1 MSPADIKTLLLSGL
15 PDCEITV
22 EGDDRHFNIVVVG
35 QIFFGLRP
43 VQRQQLVYTVLRDC
57 ISDGSIH
64 AVNMK
69 TFTLE
74 EWQLQ

>member
-1 MSPADIKTLLLSGL
+1 MSPAEIKTLLLLDL
-15 PDCEITV
+15 PGCEITV
-22 EGDDRHFNIVVVG
+22 EGDGRHFDIVVVG
-35 QIFFGLRP
+35 QIFSDLRP
-43 VQRQQLVYTVLRDC
+43 VQRQQLVYAVLRDC

-69 TFTLE
+69 TFTPE

>member
-1 MSPADIKTLLLSGL
+1 MSPAEIKTLLLLDL
-15 PDCEITV
+15 PDCEITA
-22 EGDDRHFNIVVVG
+22 EGDGRHFDIVVVG
-35 QIFFGLRP
+35 QIFSGLRP
-43 VQRQQLVYTVLRDC
+43 VQRQQLVYTVLHDC

-69 TFTLE
+69 TFTPE

>member
-1 MSPADIKTLLLSGL
+1 MSPAEIKTLLLLDL

-22 EGDDRHFNIVVVG
+22 EGDGRHFDIVIVG
-35 QIFFGLRP
+35 QIFSDLRP
-43 VQRQQLVYTVLRDC
+43 VQRQQLVYAVLRDC

-69 TFTLE
+69 TFTPE

>member
-1 MSPADIKTLLLSGL
+1 MSPAEIKTLLLSDL

-22 EGDDRHFNIVVVG
+22 EGDGRHFDIVVVG
-35 QIFFGLRP
+35 QIFSDLRP
-43 VQRQQLVYTVLRDC
+43 VQRQQLVYAVLRDC
-57 ISDGSIH
+57 ISDGFIH

-69 TFTLE
+69 TFTPE